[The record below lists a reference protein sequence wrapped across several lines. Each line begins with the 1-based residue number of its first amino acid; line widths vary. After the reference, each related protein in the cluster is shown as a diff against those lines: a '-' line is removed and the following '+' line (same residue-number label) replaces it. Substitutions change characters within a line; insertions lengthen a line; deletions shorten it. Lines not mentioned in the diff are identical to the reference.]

1 MAKILIVDDEEG
13 IRMLYSMELQ
23 DEGYEVI
30 TLPDG
35 KDLVAV
41 VDKEM
46 PDCIVLDIK
55 MREYNGLDLLQQIR
69 KRHYDLPVI
78 LNSAYSSFKVD
89 SPKEATVVGTKG
101 FIRIHAPFY
110 CPSAFTLYLNGQGPQ
125 TFEFPYEGNGWNYEA
140 VEVMDCLRAGKLES
154 DLVPHAESLALMR
167 TMDRFRAQIGLKY
180 PVEK

>member
-13 IRMLYSMELQ
+13 IRMLYAMELQ

-35 KDLVAV
+35 KDLLEV
-41 VDKEM
+41 VETQE

-69 KRHYDLPVI
+69 RKHDDLPVI

-89 SPKEATVVGTKG
+89 LKAVAADYYVVK
-101 FIRIHAPFY
+101 
-110 CPSAFTLYLNGQGPQ
+110 S
-125 TFEFPYEGNGWNYEA
+125 
-140 VEVMDCLRAGKLES
+140 S
-154 DLVPHAESLALMR
+154 DLGELKEKLKVALETR
-167 TMDRFRAQIGLKY
+167 IPQK
-180 PVEK
+180 

>member
-13 IRMLYSMELQ
+13 IRMLYAMELQ

-35 KDLVAV
+35 KDLLEV
-41 VDKEM
+41 VDAQE

-69 KRHYDLPVI
+69 KKHDDLPVI

-89 SPKEATVVGTKG
+89 LKAVAADYYVVK
-101 FIRIHAPFY
+101 
-110 CPSAFTLYLNGQGPQ
+110 S
-125 TFEFPYEGNGWNYEA
+125 
-140 VEVMDCLRAGKLES
+140 S
-154 DLVPHAESLALMR
+154 DLGELKEKLKVALETR
-167 TMDRFRAQIGLKY
+167 IPQK
-180 PVEK
+180 

>member
-89 SPKEATVVGTKG
+89 LKAVAADYYVVK
-101 FIRIHAPFY
+101 
-110 CPSAFTLYLNGQGPQ
+110 S
-125 TFEFPYEGNGWNYEA
+125 
-140 VEVMDCLRAGKLES
+140 S
-154 DLVPHAESLALMR
+154 DLSELKEKLKVALEARIPAE
-167 TMDRFRAQIGLKY
+167 
-180 PVEK
+180 

>member
-23 DEGYEVI
+23 DEGYDVL

-35 KDLVAV
+35 KELLQTVERE
-41 VDKEM
+41 K

-69 KRHYDLPVI
+69 QKHYDLPVI

-89 SPKEATVVGTKG
+89 LKAVAADYYVVK
-101 FIRIHAPFY
+101 
-110 CPSAFTLYLNGQGPQ
+110 S
-125 TFEFPYEGNGWNYEA
+125 
-140 VEVMDCLRAGKLES
+140 S
-154 DLVPHAESLALMR
+154 DLSELKEKLKIALETR
-167 TMDRFRAQIGLKY
+167 IPQ
-180 PVEK
+180 E